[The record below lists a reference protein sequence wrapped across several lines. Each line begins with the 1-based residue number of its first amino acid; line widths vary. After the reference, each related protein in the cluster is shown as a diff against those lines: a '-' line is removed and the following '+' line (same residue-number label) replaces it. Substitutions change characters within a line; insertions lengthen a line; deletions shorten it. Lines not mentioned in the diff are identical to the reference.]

1 MQYWF
6 VWVLVGVTQRARDE
20 PSFGK
25 WAARR
30 EREKSF
36 RGYKVEESVCRGLR
50 LELNF
55 YHGRGAGQNCLDSQ
69 TFIRPTRSFFSLV
82 YFPLLHLQIL
92 LSFALYLSIFVI
104 LCCLHQAVLC
114 SSISQIIPFVQIP
127 RIASISLTMFVLILG
142 SLK

>member
-6 VWVLVGVTQRARDE
+6 VWVLVGVTERARDE

-30 EREKSF
+30 DREKSF
-36 RGYKVEESVCRGLR
+36 RGYKDEESVCRGLR

-92 LSFALYLSIFVI
+92 LSFALYLPFSSFFVVCI
-104 LCCLHQAVLC
+104 KLFYAPQFHK
-114 SSISQIIPFVQIP
+114 SSPLFKSPW
-127 RIASISLTMFVLILG
+127 IASISLTMFVLILG
-142 SLK
+142 SLR